1 VANNLRLAGFPRVDL
16 RDLNGGAAGA
26 SRVPLTVAVFDIDG
40 PRGSI
45 DPLAK
50 ASADQIAKGIPKA
63 DADKIE
69 DELRKA
75 GNSTNIAKVTSLLN
89 KKPLDDT
96 MRLLLADR
104 KIYLKSLDKAVT
116 AVGKNYQDTEGIA
129 DGVLRDLEDLRE
141 AFIGDLVKDVLKA
154 QGVDVANADN
164 AKRVKAAIQRLGKA
178 PSIAAGKIEPAILE
192 SYDSAVKIGGVPKK
206 VAEYLTK
213 EGVPTQSPEI
223 QRSMAEYLLNFVGID
238 PKKLDVNK
246 HEEFFA
252 LAFEYARRRGHG
264 EDDPIDAVRTKGA
277 TSEWDYNVE
286 LFEAA
291 DEQPVI
297 AENILVAGAL
307 DYLWNL
313 GEFMGVFKI
322 ADSVILEWGAGMLDV
337 TGESAD
343 KLYRYY
349 KLRDER
355 SSQEERG
362 MLYRRVLGRGDAEV
376 LSDAVVNDA
385 FAGLWHK
392 LMTEVARYVRKIER
406 VEVEKVRVS
415 ASAIYQ
421 AARDLQYNLT
431 EFGTGL
437 AHKQAFEIYKNFEE
451 AMEMLGDPQVVEHY
465 TSGRRKNVWAVIERI
480 AKSKFGITVN
490 ISALKTLAVE
500 GNKVFRWLAEFRYA
514 QPASSDL
521 QALLGASEAWII
533 AQAEVEGQEAPEEE
547 AEPDEKDEEG
557 EAEDDVDQDWNA

>member
-1 VANNLRLAGFPRVDL
+1 
-16 RDLNGGAAGA
+16 
-26 SRVPLTVAVFDIDG
+26 
-40 PRGSI
+40 
-45 DPLAK
+45 
-50 ASADQIAKGIPKA
+50 
-63 DADKIE
+63 
-69 DELRKA
+69 
-75 GNSTNIAKVTSLLN
+75 
-89 KKPLDDT
+89 
-96 MRLLLADR
+96 
-104 KIYLKSLDKAVT
+104 
-116 AVGKNYQDTEGIA
+116 
-129 DGVLRDLEDLRE
+129 
-141 AFIGDLVKDVLKA
+141 
-154 QGVDVANADN
+154 
-164 AKRVKAAIQRLGKA
+164 VKAAIQRLGKA
-178 PSIAAGKIEPAILE
+178 PSIAAGKIESAILDAYE
-192 SYDSAVKIGGVPKK
+192 SVVKIGGVPKK

-213 EGVPTQSPEI
+213 EGVPTQSLEI

-238 PKKLDVNK
+238 PKKLDVTK

-252 LAFEYARRRGHG
+252 LAFEYARRRARGD
-264 EDDPIDAVRTKGA
+264 DDPIDAVRTKGA
-277 TSEWDYNVE
+277 TSEWDYQVE

-297 AENILVAGAL
+297 GENILVAGAL

-337 TGESAD
+337 TGEAAD

-349 KLRDER
+349 KLREER

-376 LSDAVVNDA
+376 LSDAVVNEP

-392 LMTEVARYVRKIER
+392 LMSEVARYVRKIER

-415 ASAIYQ
+415 SSAIYQ

-437 AHKQAFEIYKNFEE
+437 AHKQAFEIYKHFEE

-480 AKSKFGITVN
+480 AKSKFGVTIN

-514 QPASSDL
+514 QPTSSDL
-521 QALLGASEAWII
+521 QALLDASEAWII

-547 AEPDEKDEEG
+547 TEPEDEQEEEG
-557 EAEDDVDQDWNA
+557 AAEDDVDQDWNA